1 MKLSKEQFIEQ
12 YIYYVTEMQKA
23 MEKDDYRANNR
34 YVTILMKKI
43 KKVETEN
50 YFIEALNE
58 LMDNCNIKVA
68 SAAAAESLRH
78 NCNIDKAI
86 KTLEDISNQ
95 KNAGIIGFSAGIALK
110 TWREK
115 GAEGIK

>member
-12 YIYYVTEMQKA
+12 NIYYITEAQKA
-23 MEKDDYRANNR
+23 MEKDDYRTNNK
-34 YVTILMKKI
+34 YVTILMKEI

-58 LMDNCNIKVA
+58 LMDNWNIKVT

-95 KNAGIIGFSAGIALK
+95 KKSGIIGFSAGIALK
-110 TWREK
+110 TWKEK
-115 GAEGIK
+115 GAEGIM